1 MEHLEQQLL
10 ALQTQFE
17 TLKNETHEQ
26 IAGLI
31 AKQEEMISCMGQQ
44 HQKIKRLESQIL
56 NLNSNKRKT
65 RVS

>member
-1 MEHLEQQLL
+1 MEHIEQQLL

-17 TLKNETHEQ
+17 ALKNETHEQ

-31 AKQEEMISCMGQQ
+31 AKQEKMLSYMGQQ

-56 NLNSNKRKT
+56 NSNSNKRKT
-65 RVS
+65 RM